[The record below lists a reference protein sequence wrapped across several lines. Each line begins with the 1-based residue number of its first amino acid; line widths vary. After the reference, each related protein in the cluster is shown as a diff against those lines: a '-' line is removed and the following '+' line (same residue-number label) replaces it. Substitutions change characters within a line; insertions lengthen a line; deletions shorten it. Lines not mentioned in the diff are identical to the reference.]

1 MTVTAAPAAVSSSR
15 PTCGCSA
22 SPMRIISRRAAW
34 PADIRAA
41 TLSAASRPSFVWPRP
56 QLRTAVTATIATAT
70 ITKPGLN
77 RSRLQTTLKH
87 KPHETCYVNHD

>member
-1 MTVTAAPAAVSSSR
+1 
-15 PTCGCSA
+15 
-22 SPMRIISRRAAW
+22 
-34 PADIRAA
+34 
-41 TLSAASRPSFVWPRP
+41 
-56 QLRTAVTATIATAT
+56 VTATIATAT